1 MKRKQLESYLQDV
14 AQFSHPKLEL
24 EQYPTD
30 PHLAASVL
38 YTAQTSFGDIE
49 DKAVLDMGAG
59 CGILSI
65 GSVMLGAGSVTS
77 LELDSDAIQDLQ
89 DNITEFEIDNI
100 DIIQCDVTTDLVRKH
115 STEI

>member
-38 YTAQTSFGDIE
+38 YTAQSSFGDIE
-49 DKAVLDMGAG
+49 DKAVLDIGAG

-65 GSVMLGAGSVTS
+65 GG
-77 LELDSDAIQDLQ
+77 
-89 DNITEFEIDNI
+89 
-100 DIIQCDVTTDLVRKH
+100 
-115 STEI
+115 